1 MTNVTQFITLGN
13 IKILG
18 QYKVKLLE
26 PDTIGGCLTR
36 TLCRPC
42 QRDSQYYLTL
52 TNQCIL
58 FSGD

>member
-1 MTNVTQFITLGN
+1 MHDFHDFIEQVAPYDKCKIIINLGK

-26 PDTIGGCLTR
+26 PDTIGGCLTH

-42 QRDSQYYLTL
+42 QRDS
-52 TNQCIL
+52 
-58 FSGD
+58 